1 MAGFEENHEERTHP
15 IRYATFRRKERVAGR
30 KQEKSGVARVFV
42 TPEAAAVL
50 LRLSYGAS
58 SHEKSQSE
66 KDTTIIRRARVR
78 RKSLPRVPEREVKV
92 VFTSFA
98 AKPAETRSKSVAQ
111 SETPASLVPR
121 RRTRKARKRVP
132 RRRALTEANGVEDY
146 PIVQE
151 RTPRRDIV
159 KPEAGTEVTYSEN
172 EGSQPSPGNRMIK
185 TSSLRRF
192 ASEKLPSSS
201 VLREVLMAE
210 NEKLTAEEFLAKLD
224 IWLHLFKRDIG
235 G

>member
-1 MAGFEENHEERTHP
+1 MTEFDDTC
-15 IRYATFRRKERVAGR
+15 K
-30 KQEKSGVARVFV
+30 
-42 TPEAAAVL
+42 
-50 LRLSYGAS
+50 
-58 SHEKSQSE
+58 EKSQSE

-78 RKSLPRVPEREVKV
+78 RKALRRVPEREVKV

-121 RRTRKARKRVP
+121 RRARKAPKRVP

-151 RTPRRDIV
+151 RPPRRDTV
-159 KPEAGTEVTYSEN
+159 MPEAGTEVTYSEN
-172 EGSQPSPGNRMIK
+172 EDSQPSPENRMIN

-192 ASEKLPSSS
+192 ASQRLPSSS

-210 NEKLTAEEFLAKLD
+210 SERLTVKEFLAKMD
-224 IWLHLFKRDIG
+224 VWLLLFKKETG

>member
-1 MAGFEENHEERTHP
+1 MAGFEENHEERTRA

-42 TPEAAAVL
+42 SPEAAAVL
-50 LRLSYGAS
+50 LRLSSGAS

-121 RRTRKARKRVP
+121 RRTRKALKRVP
-132 RRRALTEANGVEDY
+132 RRHALNETSEIEDRSR
-146 PIVQE
+146 VRKE
-151 RTPRRDIV
+151 TPKRDIV
-159 KPEAGTEVTYSEN
+159 VSKAETEVTYSEN
-172 EGSQPSPGNRMIK
+172 EGGQPSPENRIVK

-201 VLREVLMAE
+201 VLREVLMTE